1 MCGPYLSSIGR
12 DLKPVL
18 KKFISGMPSR
28 FSIAEGPAVLEGA
41 VIEFDPSNRKAL
53 SIETLRIREPFPA
66 AV

>member
-1 MCGPYLSSIGR
+1 
-12 DLKPVL
+12 VL

-41 VIEFDPSNRKAL
+41 VIEFDPSNRKAQ